1 MTECRVTESWAEPP
15 RSSRRELS
23 IALGELEAF
32 VQVVDS
38 GGFTSAARRLHLSQP
53 GLSSRIIKLERKLG
67 AVLIDR
73 SSRRLTLTPAGRTL
87 LPRVRTLLGQMDEA
101 VAALDSRARLHPI
114 AQVSP
119 LEPERRLGRP
129 TASPGRA
136 QA

>member
-1 MTECRVTESWAEPP
+1 MTECLVTEPWICPP
-15 RSSRRELS
+15 STSRRELS

-53 GLSSRIIKLERKLG
+53 GLSSRVIKLERKLG

-87 LPRVRTLLGQMDEA
+87 LPRVRSLLRQMDEA
-101 VAALDSRARLHPI
+101 VAALAPTARPHPI
-114 AQVSP
+114 AQVRP
-119 LEPERRLGRP
+119 LAPERRATRP
-129 TASPGRA
+129 VTRASHA